1 MEGRGGKSGWGGG
14 PGRASRKEWLVR
26 VLAILAAVAFVGA
39 FALATM
45 LPPSTSL
52 AATLGMIDGHG
63 FASLAGTLRA
73 SLGKWAW
80 AWLVAPVM
88 MRPVWLLPAAAGVV
102 LGGLAITLRGPGAP
116 KSPKW
121 KL

>member
-1 MEGRGGKSGWGGG
+1 M
-14 PGRASRKEWLVR
+14 R
-26 VLAILAAVAFVGA
+26 VLAILAAIAFVGA

-45 LPPSTSL
+45 LPPTTSL
-52 AATLGMIDGHG
+52 AATLGMIGEHE
-63 FASLAGTLRA
+63 FASIAGTLRA

-80 AWLVAPVM
+80 EWLVAPVLS
-88 MRPVWLLPAAAGVV
+88 RPVWLLPAALGVL
-102 LGGLAITLRGPGAP
+102 LGGLAVTLRGPGSP